1 MASLATAARP
11 ILASATDIDAGTAP
25 PAADDILVKLED
37 DASVHVVAPSDLR
50 VGAAPLLVWPP
61 LVWPLL
67 VWPMQP
73 SQRLV
78 RNSARFNQ
86 ILLLRLAPDPGGEF
100 AAFSAI
106 CTHASCVVTEW
117 NAGSSQLVCPR
128 HGSVYA
134 ARQDGAVVG
143 GPAPRSLPSLPVK
156 LADGVLVASGFGGRV
171 DGDTSRTM

>member
-1 MASLATAARP
+1 M
-11 ILASATDIDAGTAP
+11 
-25 PAADDILVKLED
+25 KLED
-37 DASVHVVAPSDLR
+37 DASVHVVTPSDLR
-50 VGAAPLLVWPP
+50 IGAAPLLVWPP
-61 LVWPLL
+61 LVWP
-67 VWPMQP
+67 MQP

-78 RNSARFNQ
+78 RNGARFNQ